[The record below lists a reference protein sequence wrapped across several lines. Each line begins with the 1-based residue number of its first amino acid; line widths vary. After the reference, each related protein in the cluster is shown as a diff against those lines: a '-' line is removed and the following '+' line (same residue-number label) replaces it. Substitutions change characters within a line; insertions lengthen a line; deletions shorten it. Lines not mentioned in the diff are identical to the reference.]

1 MIDEKTLIEKLKKNS
16 IFKKI
21 TNVEG
26 KNIYQIIEEQPKV
39 HGWIPVEKELPKNN
53 QEIIVTF
60 VNHKPPLYYQEMKD
74 VPISSFA
81 VYYNRK
87 WYWWNSII
95 CDLLAEYGICDSET
109 IDKDIEIIAWMPLP
123 KPYGGNGNDNKK
135 DFVR

>member
-1 MIDEKTLIEKLKKNS
+1 MIDEKKLIEELETLKAKTI
-16 IFKKI
+16 IFKSDLIFNDAIKTVI
-21 TNVEG
+21 KKVN
-26 KNIYQIIEEQPKV
+26 EQPKLNE
-39 HGWIPVEKELPKNN
+39 WIPVEKELPKNN

-87 WYWWNSII
+87 WYWWNPII
-95 CDLLAEYGICDSET
+95 CDLLDEYGICDSET

-123 KPYGGNGNDNKK
+123 KPYGGNEND
-135 DFVR
+135 